1 MMRGRAVSP
10 SASGETITA
19 PARVA
24 SSFARWRLPVKKL
37 MWRASADSSEATWW
51 ISVSAPAAARP
62 PSRAT
67 ICASVIGPAM
77 APTARS
83 LGRRLAVQRLD
94 HLVGEVDARAGV
106 DGVLEDDV
114 VLLLLRDLA
123 DDAVRLLHDLG
134 ELLVAA
140 RVQVLAELAL
150 LPLEVAVQLPE
161 FALLR
166 SPLRFA
172 HRDAVLLEVVLHAL
186 ELVGEA
192 CHLLVALLELSF
204 DFLLRALGE
213 RGVAQDAL
221 GVDET
226 ELARESGPGA
236 GGRRGGGVFCERR
249 TRAERGADR
258 EEAEAVHESAVFR
271 IRYRR

>member
-1 MMRGRAVSP
+1 
-10 SASGETITA
+10 
-19 PARVA
+19 
-24 SSFARWRLPVKKL
+24 
-37 MWRASADSSEATWW
+37 MWRGSADSSEATWW
-51 ISVSAPAAARP
+51 ISVSGPAATRP
-62 PSRAT
+62 PRRAT

-140 RVQVLAELAL
+140 RVQVLAEFALLAL
-150 LPLEVAVQLPE
+150 EIAVQLAE

-166 SPLRFA
+166 APLRFA

-186 ELVGEA
+186 QLVGEA
-192 CHLLVALLELSF
+192 CQLLVALLELGL
-204 DFLLRALGE
+204 DLLLRALRE
-213 RGVAQDAL
+213 HRVAQDAL
-221 GVDET
+221 GVDEA
-226 ELARESGPGA
+226 ELARE
-236 GGRRGGGVFCERR
+236 GGRGGLVLRKRGARGER
-249 TRAERGADR
+249 RAERD
-258 EEAEAVHESAVFR
+258 
-271 IRYRR
+271 